1 MAPVEWRL
9 RDSTLSTAAHTLV
22 MGVLNVTPDSFS
34 DGGLALDEFAAIARG
49 TELLRAGADIVDV
62 GGESTRPGADP
73 VDSRDEIERV
83 ETVVAE
89 LVAAGAI
96 VSIDTMKPSVAAAA
110 VTAGAEIV
118 NDVGGLRDPAM
129 VELVAGLEVGV
140 VIMHMR
146 GEPRTMQSDTTYDD
160 VVEDV
165 AVYLEKQ
172 AELAIDGGVDRRRI
186 CLDPGI
192 GFGKSHLQ
200 NLDLLNNVSR
210 FVAIG
215 FPVLIGASRKAFLGS
230 ILDAAGFATV
240 PAGRDFA
247 TGATIAAAVL
257 GGAAAVRVHD
267 VAGALQVAR
276 TTDAIVR
283 GQLEGRGIGR
293 T

>member
-1 MAPVEWRL
+1 VEWQL
-9 RDSTLSTAAHTLV
+9 RDTTLSTADHTLI

-34 DGGLALDEFAAIARG
+34 DGGRDGDSAGATTRALAMWE
-49 TELLRAGADIVDV
+49 AGADIIDI

-73 VDSRDEIERV
+73 VEAPAEMDRV
-83 ETVVAE
+83 VPIVSE
-89 LVAAGAI
+89 LAAAGAV
-96 VSIDTMKPSVAAAA
+96 VSIDTMKPAVVAAA
-110 VTAGAEIV
+110 VGAGAAIV

-129 VELVAGLEVGV
+129 MEVVAGLDVGV

-165 AVYLEKQ
+165 AAYLEHRAQ
-172 AELAIDGGVDRRRI
+172 LAIDAGIDRSRI

-200 NLDLLNNVSR
+200 NLEVLNRVSR
-210 FVAIG
+210 YVDIG

-230 ILDAAGFATV
+230 ILNAAGFAAE
-240 PAGRDFA
+240 PAERDFA
-247 TGATIAAAVL
+247 TAATVSAAVL
-257 GGAAAVRVHD
+257 GGAAVVRVHE

-283 GQLEGRGIGR
+283 GQLESRDSIGR

>member
-1 MAPVEWRL
+1 M
-9 RDSTLSTAAHTLV
+9 LSTAAHTLV

-34 DGGLALDEFAAIARG
+34 DGGLALDEAAAIARG
-49 TELLRAGADIVDV
+49 TEMLRAGADIVDV

-83 ETVVAE
+83 ATVVAE

-110 VTAGAEIV
+110 VAAGAEIV

-129 VELVAGLEVGV
+129 VEVVAGLEVGV

-146 GEPRTMQSDTTYDD
+146 GEPRTMQADTTYDD

-165 AVYLEKQ
+165 AVYLEKR
-172 AELAIDGGVDRRRI
+172 ADLAIDGGIDRRRI

-210 FVAIG
+210 FVDIG

-230 ILDAAGFATV
+230 ILDAAGLATG
-240 PAGRDFA
+240 PAERDFA
-247 TGATIAAAVL
+247 TGATVSAAIL

>member
-1 MAPVEWRL
+1 M
-9 RDSTLSTAAHTLV
+9 TLSTADHTLI

-34 DGGLALDEFAAIARG
+34 DGGRDVGAAAATARAFQMWEG
-49 TELLRAGADIVDV
+49 GADIIDI
-62 GGESTRPGADP
+62 GGESTRPGANP
-73 VDSRDEIERV
+73 VDAPAEIDRV
-83 ETVVAE
+83 VPVVSE
-89 LVAAGAI
+89 LAAAGVV
-96 VSIDTMKPSVAAAA
+96 VSIDTMKPAVAAAA
-110 VTAGAEIV
+110 VGAGAVIV

-129 VELVAGLEVGV
+129 IELVAGLDVGV

-165 AVYLEKQ
+165 ARYLEGRAQ
-172 AELAIDGGVDRRRI
+172 QAIDGGIDRSRI

-210 FVAIG
+210 YVDIG
-215 FPVLIGASRKAFLGS
+215 FPVLIGASRKAFLGT
-230 ILDAAGFATV
+230 ILKAAGFATE
-240 PAGRDFA
+240 PADRDFA
-247 TGATIAAAVL
+247 TAATVSAAVL
-257 GGAAAVRVHD
+257 GGAAIIRVHD

-276 TTDAIVR
+276 TMDAIVR
-283 GQLEGRGIGR
+283 GQLESRDTIGR